1 MPISL
6 QCPGCRQV
14 LTVADQMAGQQA
26 QCSACRTMFI
36 VPGGYAAPVAAASG
50 GAPFTFGAPAGP
62 APKGG
67 FSVQPSA
74 PQDQSY
80 KEVAGNAGGW
90 KGVAAGLKHVWLGSA
105 IQALGIAFLI
115 VVRVAQAALAG
126 GLGTEGVL
134 GEPEKKQAVEVLGW
148 FNNGTV
154 LGIVTIV
161 LLAGALVRLLGYLRC
176 VLVPA
181 ALPMVLGAANLLCEA
196 GVLLGSIAFL
206 ISGHRSN
213 TETLIGQ
220 SGIQIGA
227 GLGVVLL
234 LLFVHQVGAAL
245 DSRSMQ
251 RRAINFAI
259 WIFVGPAIMLG
270 TLYGTAALRSFMGR
284 DGGALGPSLGWGT
297 LVFNL
302 GMMAGVPIL
311 MLFKYLG
318 LVNLSAREVRRRVF
332 QS

>member
-36 VPGGYAAPVAAASG
+36 VPGGYAAPVAAATG

-67 FSVQPSA
+67 LNFQAA

-80 KEVAGNAGGW
+80 KEVAENKSGW

-134 GEPEKKQAVEVLGW
+134 AEPEKKQAVEVLGW
-148 FNNGTV
+148 FNNSTV
-154 LGIVTIV
+154 LGVVTVV
-161 LLAGALVRLLGYLRC
+161 LLAGAVVRLLGYLRC

-181 ALPMVLGAANLLCEA
+181 ALPMVLGAANLLGEA

-206 ISGHRSN
+206 ISGHRSPS
-213 TETLIGQ
+213 ETLIGQ

-302 GMMAGVPIL
+302 GMMVGVPIL

-318 LVNLSAREVRRRVF
+318 VVSLGAREVRRRVV